1 MNKTIVPIF
10 FSIDNNYTP
19 FFKIALK
26 SIMDNSSKNN
36 KYIAYVL
43 HCDVSEENQKDVK
56 SMLIDNFECEVIN
69 MTEKLTNI
77 NDKLFV
83 RDYYSKTTYYRL
95 FIPNMFPQYKKAI
108 YVDSDITV
116 TGDIA
121 DMYNYEIG
129 DNLVGAVAYES
140 VQIVPEFIEYVE
152 KYLGI
157 EHGKYFNAGVL
168 LMNLEEL
175 RKFNLEDKFISLLNQ
190 IKFSVAQDQDYLN
203 VLCKDRVYYL
213 PIVWDKMPFKND
225 DVKLEDIKLIHYNLS
240 LKPWHYKGILYEEAF
255 FKCVESLGLT
265 DFINEK
271 IESYS
276 EENKQKDY
284 LCGEN
289 LKKMAHELSEVEDTY
304 VALVKQGKIKI

>member
-10 FSIDNNYTP
+10 FSIDNGYIP
-19 FFKIALK
+19 YFKIALK
-26 SIMDNSSKNN
+26 SIMDNSSKDN

-43 HCDVSEENQKDVK
+43 NCDVSEENQKNVK
-56 SMLIDNFECEVIN
+56 EMLIDNFECEFID
-69 MTEKLTNI
+69 MKEKLTNI

-95 FIPNMFPQYKKAI
+95 FIPGMFPEYKKAI
-108 YVDSDITV
+108 YLDSDITV
-116 TGDIA
+116 TGDVA
-121 DMYNYEIG
+121 DLYNYEINN
-129 DNLVGAVAYES
+129 NLVGAITDES

-157 EHGKYFNAGVL
+157 SHDRYFNAGVL
-168 LMNLEEL
+168 LMNLDEL
-175 RKFNLEDKFISLLNQ
+175 RMFNFEDRFTSLLNQ

-203 VLCKDRVYYL
+203 VLCKDRVHYIPL
-213 PIVWDKMPFKND
+213 IWNKMPFKND
-225 DVKLEDIKLIHYNLS
+225 TVKIEDLKLIHYNLS

-255 FKCVESLGLT
+255 FKYVDILGLT

-271 IESYS
+271 IVNYS
-276 EENKQKDY
+276 EQDKKKDY

-289 LKKMAHELSEVEDTY
+289 LKKMAHELSEVKDTY
-304 VALVKQGKIKI
+304 VSLVSQGKIKL